1 VSLRDKTTDAVIQ
14 KPTEWIISNWLTGN
28 QQLMEP
34 LQPLGSKAPRPGA
47 TELSPSPSSQQPI
60 NTIGDSGEG
69 GKAGIPPLTKQEKKE
84 VWKYR
89 AKLLGGLVL
98 PFFLNSIDVTI
109 IATAL
114 PHIADDF
121 GMYIFPLVILNH

>member
-1 VSLRDKTTDAVIQ
+1 MDRIELADRQPAATSKLGVL
-14 KPTEWIISNWLTGN
+14 
-28 QQLMEP
+28 EP
-34 LQPLGSKAPRPGA
+34 LQPLGSKASRPGT
-47 TELSPSPSSQQPI
+47 TELSPSPSSQRPI
-60 NTIGDSGEG
+60 NTTGDSGKSGEVVP
-69 GKAGIPPLTKQEKKE
+69 PPLTKQEKKE

-121 GMYIFPLVILNH
+121 GMYILSLVKRNHWAKLVC